1 MSWRGL
7 PAGSL
12 PRDVVRI
19 AVGLVLI
26 PAVAILV
33 LSFAMVQL
41 LPEPGSLLFP
51 LFLVPLAAALLA
63 GGVLL
68 LLSSR
73 ELSRMSKNQALF
85 VAQASH
91 ELRTPLTTL
100 RFLASGLEDR
110 EKAQALENVVA
121 VLEAGIHRLIDWGRL
136 TGGQLRLRLLPV
148 SVAHVVGEALRRT
161 EASLAARGQ
170 RVVRSGLEDA
180 SVWADQEAAV
190 SALVNLLTNASKYS
204 PPGSTVELGIGEK
217 GEWVTVWVRDQG
229 VGIAP
234 GLQRKIFRPFFRL
247 PFVESQGVEGFGLG
261 LAIVSQVMAAQGGKV
276 TLYSKPGEGSCF
288 TLWFR
293 RGQRA

>member
-1 MSWRGL
+1 MHWQGL

-26 PAVAILV
+26 PGVAILG
-33 LSFAMVQL
+33 LSFAMVGL

-73 ELSRMSKNQALF
+73 ELARMSRNQALF

-100 RFLASGLEDR
+100 RLLAAQR
-110 EKAQALENVVA
+110 EGGEENQVMEQAVA
-121 VLEAGIHRLIDWGRL
+121 ALEAGINRLIDWGRL
-136 TGGQLRLRLLPV
+136 TGGQLRLRLVPV
-148 SVAHVVGEALRRT
+148 SLAWVMAEALRRT
-161 EASLAARGQ
+161 GAAFQCRGQ
-170 RVVRSGLEDA
+170 WLAQSGLADVTA
-180 SVWADQEAAV
+180 WADPETAISAV
-190 SALVNLLTNASKYS
+190 VNLLTNAGKYS
-204 PPGSTVELGIGEK
+204 PPGSTVEVGLGER
-217 GEWVTVWVRDQG
+217 GEWVTLWVRDQG
-229 VGIAP
+229 KGIAP
-234 GLQRKIFRPFFRL
+234 SLQRKIFRPFFRL
-247 PFVESQGVEGFGLG
+247 PIAESQGVEGFGLG
-261 LAIVSQVMAAQGGKV
+261 LAIVAQVMAAQGGKV
-276 TLYSKPGEGSCF
+276 TLRSKPGEGSCF

-293 RGQRA
+293 RG